1 MLGQHAP
8 TLEWLAARVHEVT
21 GADWFRLDTFMRE
34 ERAERGGGEEGA
46 AGGGGPRIAPLVV
59 NELTYPGHLLIDVS
73 AAVPPAPNGSNGSAA
88 AAPRDSLDSW
98 LRGYRHGT
106 RQLGHG
112 SSHADALL
120 ARLGIA
126 PRAFAQSD
134 FLSMDRPRDAHFFD
148 TTRGTYDGSLASRC
162 RPAECSALH
171 TGMLAHGVTR
181 RLTGAGGPTQN

>member
-1 MLGQHAP
+1 MRRGRGYYLTISGFQAADFAFVFIAARKALNAV
-8 TLEWLAARVHEVT
+8 TWLASA
-21 GADWFRLDTFMRE
+21 
-34 ERAERGGGEEGA
+34 
-46 AGGGGPRIAPLVV
+46 GGPRIAPLVV

-73 AAVPPAPNGSNGSAA
+73 AAAPAAPNGSAA

-106 RQLGHG
+106 RQPGHG

-134 FLSMDRPRDAHFFD
+134 FLSMDRPRDANFFD

-171 TGMLAHGVTR
+171 GYACSWGDPPSHRSR
-181 RLTGAGGPTQN
+181 RPHAELSSAPHIGDR